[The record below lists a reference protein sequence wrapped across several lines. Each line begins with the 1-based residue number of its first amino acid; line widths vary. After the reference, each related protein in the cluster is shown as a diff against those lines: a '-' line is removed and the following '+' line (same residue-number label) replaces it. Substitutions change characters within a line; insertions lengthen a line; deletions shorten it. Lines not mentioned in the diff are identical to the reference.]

1 MIFFAPWLKVSKDI
15 ALQSHEILQMDFLL
29 IGASQKLKILWKG
42 VLKRDTNTGEPVENT
57 SVHMGSCAELWSTFL
72 TV

>member
-1 MIFFAPWLKVSKDI
+1 MSKDI

-57 SVHMGSCAELWSTFL
+57 SVHMGSCAEL
-72 TV
+72 